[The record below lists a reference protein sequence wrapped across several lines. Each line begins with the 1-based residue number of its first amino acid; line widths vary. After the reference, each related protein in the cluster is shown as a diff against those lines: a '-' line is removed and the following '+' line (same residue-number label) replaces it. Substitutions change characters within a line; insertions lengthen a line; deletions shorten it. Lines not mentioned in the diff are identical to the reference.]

1 MSKERL
7 LRLLISPV
15 MTEKAYNFDGDA
27 QQVVFKV
34 LKDATKTEVKS
45 AVELMFDV
53 KVDSVHTINIKGK
66 QRRFGKI
73 QGKTKA
79 WKKAYVRLAKDAKI
93 DFGLGEA

>member
-1 MSKERL
+1 MSKEHL

-15 MTEKAYNFDGDA
+15 MTEKAYNFDGAA

-34 LKDATKTEVKS
+34 LKDATKTEIKS

-53 KVDSVHTINIKGK
+53 KVDSVQTINMKGK

-79 WKKAYVRLAKDAKI
+79 WKKAYVRLAEDAKI